1 VKTSWT
7 IGFALL
13 VAAACVGCSSAPVTS
28 PTPSPAVETA
38 THALDVTAT
47 VEGETFSNPVLDRD
61 FPDPDVLNVDGTY
74 YAFATNSGSSNIQAA
89 ESTDLVHWTM
99 LPDALP
105 QLPAWAVQD
114 FGWVWAPEVFFHPAQ
129 LRYHMFFVARYAM
142 GSGGM
147 QCIGAA
153 TSPEPEGPFTPVG
166 AAPVVCQTGQ
176 GGSID
181 PAYFLDD
188 DGQAYLL

>member
-13 VAAACVGCSSAPVTS
+13 VAAACVGCSSAPVMS

-114 FGWVWAPEVFFHPAQ
+114 FGWAGGGYRRMYLAPLLWNDE
-129 LRYHMFFVARYAM
+129 
-142 GSGGM
+142 
-147 QCIGAA
+147 
-153 TSPEPEGPFTPVG
+153 TPVLG
-166 AAPVVCQTGQ
+166 LDKRDPVLM
-176 GGSID
+176 
-181 PAYFLDD
+181 P
-188 DGQAYLL
+188 